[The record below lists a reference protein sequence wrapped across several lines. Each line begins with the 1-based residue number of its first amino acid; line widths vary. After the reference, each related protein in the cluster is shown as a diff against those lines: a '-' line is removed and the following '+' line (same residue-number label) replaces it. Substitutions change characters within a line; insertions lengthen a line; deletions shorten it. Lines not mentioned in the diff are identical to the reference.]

1 MGVALLRWPLLFGQV
16 YVQHRGCVDRARK
29 ERQTQVATT
38 ERKPQTETRRLAQ
51 DLVAKLGSGPSTS
64 AGILTLVG
72 IGSGFAA
79 TRSLLDYD
87 YYYD

>member
-29 ERQTQVATT
+29 ERQTH
-38 ERKPQTETRRLAQ
+38 KLPQPKESHRQ